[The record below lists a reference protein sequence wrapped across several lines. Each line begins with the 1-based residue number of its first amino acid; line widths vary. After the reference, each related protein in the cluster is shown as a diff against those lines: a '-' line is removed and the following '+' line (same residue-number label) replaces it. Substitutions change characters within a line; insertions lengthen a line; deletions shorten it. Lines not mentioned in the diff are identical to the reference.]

1 MMLRRLRKLRGL
13 RGSRGLRGLGRVTGG
28 ALHLW
33 RRSLQLRVVT
43 ATMLLGVVVVTS
55 LGSYLYFR
63 IADGLVQDRVH
74 AARAEAARGARD
86 AQSLFTA
93 IDHTD
98 AGGLNLAVY
107 DIVQQ
112 LASTEDQRDVILL
125 RERTK
130 GAPIVSDLSTGSVT
144 KAIPDDLRK
153 AVVSSPRQQ
162 HWRFVTLR
170 YEGGGKSAAG
180 VAIGSVVQLP
190 VGGPYELYFV
200 FSLQRETATVDLV
213 RRTFLLGGFVLVLL
227 VGAVAYVVTRQVVSP
242 VRRAVVVAER
252 LSSGRLQE
260 RMTSKGE
267 DDLARLGAS
276 FNTMAGN
283 LQDQIRR
290 LEDLSRVQQ
299 RFVSDVSHELRTPM
313 TTIRMAGEVLHDAR
327 HDFTP
332 SVARSAELLQNQ
344 LDRFESLLSDLLEI
358 SRFDA
363 GAAALDPEPV
373 DLREVVTRAVES
385 SQPLA
390 DRRGS
395 RVSVEGADEPCV
407 ATVDPR
413 RVERILVNLVVNA
426 IEHGEGRPVTVRL
439 GSSADAVAVAVED
452 RGVGLREGETELVF
466 DRFWRADPARART
479 SGGTGLGLAI
489 ALEDA
494 RLHGGWLQAWGRRGT
509 GSVFRLTLPR
519 EVDSTLT
526 SSPLEL
532 GPTSP
537 ASQVGSAYER
547 IRPAELPM
555 TPAGPAVTSLRGPD
569 A

>member
-1 MMLRRLRKLRGL
+1 MRRRLAAAPSFL
-13 RGSRGLRGLGRVTGG
+13 
-28 ALHLW
+28 LHVW
-33 RRSLQLRVVT
+33 RRSLQLRVVV
-43 ATMLLGVVVVTS
+43 ATMLLGVIVVTT
-55 LGSYLYFR
+55 LGSFLYFR
-63 IADGLVQDRVH
+63 IADGLVQDRVR
-74 AARAEAARGARD
+74 AARAEAVRSALD
-86 AQSLFTA
+86 AQNSFSA
-93 IDHTD
+93 IPTNTTD
-98 AGGLNLAVY
+98 SKLNQDVS

-112 LASTEDQRDVILL
+112 MASTEDLRDVILL
-125 RERTK
+125 REPDQK
-130 GAPIVSDLSTGSVT
+130 SQPVVSDLSTGTVT
-144 KAIPDDLRK
+144 PTIPADLRHT
-153 AVVSSPRQQ
+153 VDTSPQQQ
-162 HWRFVTLR
+162 HWRFVTLH
-170 YEGGGKSAAG
+170 YEGGEQSAAG
-180 VAIGSVVQLP
+180 VAIGSLVSVP
-190 VGGPYELYFV
+190 RAGNYELYFV
-200 FSLQRETATVDLV
+200 FGLQRETATVDVV

-252 LSSGRLQE
+252 LSSGHLQE

-276 FNTMAGN
+276 FNTMAAN

-290 LEDLSRVQQ
+290 LEELSRVQQ
-299 RFVSDVSHELRTPM
+299 RFVSDVSHELRTPL
-313 TTIRMAGEVLHDAR
+313 TTIRMAGEILHDSR

-332 SVARSAELLQNQ
+332 SVARSAELLQTQ

-363 GAAALDPEPV
+363 GAAALDLEPV
-373 DLREVVTRAVES
+373 DLRDVVARAVDAS
-385 SQPLA
+385 RPLA

-395 RVSVEGADEPCV
+395 RVIIEGDREPCV

-439 GSSADAVAVAVED
+439 GASPDAVAVAVED
-452 RGVGLREGETELVF
+452 RGVGLREGESELVF
-466 DRFWRADPARART
+466 NRFWRADPARART

-494 RLHGGWLQAWGRRGT
+494 RLHGGWLQAWGRLGT

-519 EVDSTLT
+519 EADVTLT
-526 SSPLEL
+526 ASPLPL
-532 GPTSP
+532 GPTST
-537 ASQVGSAYER
+537 ASNVGSAYEQ
-547 IRPAELPM
+547 IRPVDVPRAPG
-555 TPAGPAVTSLRGPD
+555 TTVTSLRAPD

>member
-1 MMLRRLRKLRGL
+1 MRHRLASG
-13 RGSRGLRGLGRVTGG
+13 GRFL
-28 ALHLW
+28 LHFW

-43 ATMLLGVVVVTS
+43 ATILLGVIVVTS

-63 IADGLVQDRVH
+63 ITDGLVQDRVR
-74 AARAEAARGARD
+74 AARAEAARASQE
-86 AQSLFTA
+86 AQDYLDA

-98 AGGLNLAVY
+98 SSGLNLAAY

-112 LASTEDQRDVILL
+112 LASVEDQRDVILL
-125 RERTK
+125 REK
-130 GAPIVSDLSTGSVT
+130 GRPGESTVSDLSTGRVT
-144 KAIPDDLRK
+144 KAIPDNLRA
-153 AVVSSPRQQ
+153 AVVASPRQQ
-162 HWRFVTLR
+162 QWRFVSLR
-170 YEGGGKSAAG
+170 YEGETRMTPG
-180 VAIGSVVQLP
+180 VAIGSVVQIP
-190 VGGPYELYFV
+190 VAGKYELYFV
-200 FSLQRETATVDLV
+200 FSLEREAATADLV
-213 RRTFLLGGFVLVLL
+213 RRTFVIGGFVLVLL

-242 VRRAVVVAER
+242 VRRAVIVAER
-252 LSSGRLQE
+252 LSSGRLTE

-276 FNTMAGN
+276 FNTMAAN

-313 TTIRMAGEVLHDAR
+313 TTIRMAGEILHDAR

-332 SVARSAELLQNQ
+332 SVARSAELLQTQ
-344 LDRFESLLSDLLEI
+344 LDRFESLLADLLEI

-373 DLREVVTRAVES
+373 DLYDVVTRAIES

-390 DRRGS
+390 ERRGS
-395 RVSVEGADEPCV
+395 RISIEGTPGTCV
-407 ATVDPR
+407 ATMDPR
-413 RVERILVNLVVNA
+413 RVERIMVNLVVNA

-439 GSSADAVAVAVED
+439 AGSPDAVAVAVED
-452 RGVGLREGETELVF
+452 RGVGLREGESELVF
-466 DRFWRADPARART
+466 NRFWRADPARART

-494 RLHGGWLQAWGRRGT
+494 RLHGGWLQAWGQPGK

-519 EVDSTLT
+519 EAGQVVT
-526 SSPLEL
+526 SSPVAL
-532 GPTSP
+532 GPSSL
-537 ASQVGSAYER
+537 ASQVGAAYER
-547 IRPAELPM
+547 IRPVDLPRS
-555 TPAGPAVTSLRGPD
+555 PAGPAVTSLSGPD

>member
-1 MMLRRLRKLRGL
+1 MRHRLASG
-13 RGSRGLRGLGRVTGG
+13 GRLL
-28 ALHLW
+28 LHVW

-43 ATMLLGVVVVTS
+43 ATILLGVIVVTS

-63 IADGLVQDRVH
+63 ITDGLVQDRVR
-74 AARAEAARGARD
+74 AARAEAARASQE
-86 AQSLFTA
+86 AQDYLDA

-98 AGGLNLAVY
+98 SSGLNLAAY

-112 LASTEDQRDVILL
+112 LASVEDQRDVILL
-125 RERTK
+125 REK
-130 GAPIVSDLSTGSVT
+130 GRPGESTVSDLSTGKVT
-144 KAIPDDLRK
+144 KAIPDNLRA
-153 AVVSSPRQQ
+153 AVVASPRQQ
-162 HWRFVTLR
+162 QWRFVSLR
-170 YEGGGKSAAG
+170 YEGQTQQTPG
-180 VAIGSVVQLP
+180 VAIGSVVQIP
-190 VGGPYELYFV
+190 VAGQYELYFV
-200 FSLQRETATVDLV
+200 FSLQREAATADLV
-213 RRTFLLGGFVLVLL
+213 RRTFVIGGFVLVLL

-242 VRRAVVVAER
+242 VRRAVIVAER
-252 LSSGRLQE
+252 LSSGRLTE

-276 FNTMAGN
+276 FNTMAAN

-313 TTIRMAGEVLHDAR
+313 TTIRMAGEILHDAR

-332 SVARSAELLQNQ
+332 SVARSAELLQTQ
-344 LDRFESLLSDLLEI
+344 LDRFESLLADLLEI

-373 DLREVVTRAVES
+373 DLYDVVTRAVES

-390 DRRGS
+390 ERRGS
-395 RVSVEGADEPCV
+395 RISIEGTPGTCV
-407 ATVDPR
+407 ATIDPR

-439 GSSADAVAVAVED
+439 AGSLDAVAVAVED
-452 RGVGLREGETELVF
+452 RGVGLRDGECELVF
-466 DRFWRADPARART
+466 NRFWRADPARART

-494 RLHGGWLQAWGRRGT
+494 RLHGGWLQAVGEPGK

-519 EVDSTLT
+519 EAGQPVT
-526 SSPLEL
+526 SSPIAL
-532 GPTSP
+532 GPAGP
-537 ASQVGSAYER
+537 AGKTGQVGSAYEQ
-547 IRPAELPM
+547 IRPAELPVS
-555 TPAGPAVTSLRGPD
+555 PAGPPVTSLRGPD
-569 A
+569 G

>member
-1 MMLRRLRKLRGL
+1 MRHRLASG
-13 RGSRGLRGLGRVTGG
+13 GRFV
-28 ALHLW
+28 LHFW

-43 ATMLLGVVVVTS
+43 ATILLGVIVVTT
-55 LGSYLYFR
+55 LGSFLYFR
-63 IADGLVQDRVH
+63 ITDGLVQDRVR
-74 AARAEAARGARD
+74 AARAEAARASKE
-86 AQSLFTA
+86 AQDFFDA

-98 AGGLNLAVY
+98 SSGLNLAAY

-112 LASTEDQRDVILL
+112 LASVEDQRDVILL
-125 RERTK
+125 RERSAT
-130 GAPIVSDLSTGSVT
+130 GDVQVSDLSTGRVT
-144 KAIPDDLRK
+144 KAIPDNLRA

-162 HWRFVTLR
+162 QWRFVSLKYDGVTR
-170 YEGGGKSAAG
+170 QTPG
-180 VAIGSVVQLP
+180 VAIGSVVQIP
-190 VGGPYELYFV
+190 VAGQYELYFV
-200 FSLQRETATVDLV
+200 FSLQREAATADLV
-213 RRTFLLGGFVLVLL
+213 RRTFLLGGGVLVLL
-227 VGAVAYVVTRQVVSP
+227 VGAVAWVVTRQVVSP

-252 LSSGRLQE
+252 LSSGLLTE
-260 RMTSKGE
+260 RMRTKGE
-267 DDLARLGAS
+267 DDIARLGAS
-276 FNTMAGN
+276 FNTMAAN

-313 TTIRMAGEVLHDAR
+313 TTIRMAGEILHDSR

-344 LDRFESLLSDLLEI
+344 LDRFESLLADLLEI

-363 GAAALDPEPV
+363 GAAALDLEPV
-373 DLREVVTRAVES
+373 DLRDVVSRAVEA

-395 RVSVEGADEPCV
+395 RVTIEGSETPCV
-407 ATVDPR
+407 AVIDPR
-413 RVERILVNLVVNA
+413 RVERILVNLAVNA

-439 GSSADAVAVAVED
+439 ASSDDAVAVVVED
-452 RGVGLREGETELVF
+452 RGVGLREGESELVF
-466 DRFWRADPARART
+466 NRFWRADPARART

-494 RLHGGWLQAWGRRGT
+494 RLHGGWLQATGRPGQ

-519 EVDSTLT
+519 EAGRTLT
-526 SSPLEL
+526 SSPIEL
-532 GPTSP
+532 DRGSSAPR
-537 ASQVGSAYER
+537 VGSAYER
-547 IRPAELPM
+547 IRPVDPPVS
-555 TPAGPAVTSLRGPD
+555 PAGPPVTSLRGPD

>member
-1 MMLRRLRKLRGL
+1 MRHRLAAG
-13 RGSRGLRGLGRVTGG
+13 GRFL
-28 ALHLW
+28 LHFW

-43 ATMLLGVVVVTS
+43 ATILLGVIVVTS

-63 IADGLVQDRVH
+63 IADGLVQDRVR
-74 AARAEAARGARD
+74 AARAEAARASQE
-86 AQSLFTA
+86 AQDYLNA

-98 AGGLNLAVY
+98 SSGLNLAAY

-112 LASTEDQRDVILL
+112 LASVEDQRDVILL
-125 RERTK
+125 RERGRPGEST
-130 GAPIVSDLSTGSVT
+130 VSDLSTGRVT
-144 KAIPDDLRK
+144 KAIPDNLRA
-153 AVVSSPRQQ
+153 AVVASPRQQ
-162 HWRFVTLR
+162 QWRFVSLR
-170 YEGGGKSAAG
+170 YEGQTRQDPG
-180 VAIGSVVQLP
+180 VAIGSVVQIP
-190 VGGPYELYFV
+190 VAGQYELYFV
-200 FSLQRETATVDLV
+200 FSLQREAATADLV
-213 RRTFLLGGFVLVLL
+213 RRTFVIGGFVLVLL

-242 VRRAVVVAER
+242 VRRAVIVAER
-252 LSSGRLQE
+252 LSSGRLTE
-260 RMTSKGE
+260 RMTTKGE

-276 FNTMAGN
+276 FNTMAAN

-313 TTIRMAGEVLHDAR
+313 TTIRMAGEILHDSR

-332 SVARSAELLQNQ
+332 SVARSAELLQTQ
-344 LDRFESLLSDLLEI
+344 LDRFESLLADLLEI

-373 DLREVVTRAVES
+373 ELHDVVTRAVEA

-390 DRRGS
+390 ERRGS
-395 RVSVEGADEPCV
+395 RVTIEGIDGPCI
-407 ATVDPR
+407 ATMDPR
-413 RVERILVNLVVNA
+413 RVERIMVNLVVNA

-439 GSSADAVAVAVED
+439 AASPDAVAVAVED
-452 RGVGLREGETELVF
+452 RGVGLREGESELVF
-466 DRFWRADPARART
+466 NRFWRADPARART

-494 RLHGGWLQAWGRRGT
+494 RLHGGWLQAWGEPGK

-519 EVDSTLT
+519 EAGHVVT
-526 SSPLEL
+526 SSPLAL
-532 GPTSP
+532 GPSSL
-537 ASQVGSAYER
+537 ASQVGAAYER
-547 IRPAELPM
+547 IRPVDLPRS
-555 TPAGPAVTSLRGPD
+555 PAGPPVTSLRGPD

>member
-1 MMLRRLRKLRGL
+1 MRIPRRITAALRYVR
-13 RGSRGLRGLGRVTGG
+13 
-28 ALHLW
+28 HFW

-43 ATMLLGVVVVTS
+43 ATMLLGVIVITS

-63 IADGLVQDRVH
+63 IADGLVQDRVR
-74 AARAEAARGARD
+74 AVRAEATGRARD
-86 AQSLFTA
+86 AQNSFTA
-93 IDHTD
+93 IEKTD
-98 AGGLNLAVY
+98 PSNLNLSVS

-125 RERTK
+125 RERGK
-130 GAPIVSDLSTGSVT
+130 RSEPSVSDLSTGQVT

-153 AVVSSPRQQ
+153 AVVSAPGEQ

-170 YEGGGKSAAG
+170 YEGSDTTQAG

-190 VGGPYELYFV
+190 AAGPYELYFV

-213 RRTFLLGGFVLVLL
+213 RRTFLFGGVVLVLL
-227 VGAVAYVVTRQVVSP
+227 VGAVAFVVTRQVVLP

-252 LSSGRLQE
+252 LSSGRLTE
-260 RMTSKGE
+260 RMTTKGE

-276 FNTMAGN
+276 FNAMASS

-313 TTIRMAGEVLHDAR
+313 TTIRMAGEILHDSR

-363 GAAALDPEPV
+363 GAAALDLEPT
-373 DLREVVTRAVES
+373 DLREVVARAVEA

-395 RVSVEGADEPCV
+395 RVVVEGVEQPCV

-439 GSSADAVAVAVED
+439 GASEDAVAVAVED
-452 RGVGLREGETELVF
+452 RGVGLRDGETEMVF
-466 DRFWRADPARART
+466 TRFWRADPARART

-494 RLHGGWLQAWGRRGT
+494 RLHGGWLQAWGRPGT

-519 EVDSTLT
+519 ELGAMPT

-532 GPTSP
+532 GPASP
-537 ASQVGSAYER
+537 ASLIGSAYER
-547 IRPAELPM
+547 IRPSDLPM

-569 A
+569 V

>member
-1 MMLRRLRKLRGL
+1 MLRRLAAIPSFL
-13 RGSRGLRGLGRVTGG
+13 
-28 ALHLW
+28 LHFW

-43 ATMLLGVVVVTS
+43 ATILLGVIVVTS
-55 LGSYLYFR
+55 LGGFLYFR
-63 IADGLVQDRVH
+63 IADGLVQDRVR
-74 AARAEAARGARD
+74 AARAEAVRSARD
-86 AQSLFTA
+86 AQNSFNA
-93 IDHTD
+93 IDRTD
-98 AGGLNLAVY
+98 PSDLNQSVF

-112 LASTEDQRDVILL
+112 MASTEDLRDVILL
-125 RERTK
+125 RERGQPK
-130 GAPIVSDLSTGSVT
+130 EPVVSDLSTGSVT
-144 KAIPDDLRK
+144 KAIPDNLRD
-153 AVVSSPRQQ
+153 AVDASPRQQ
-162 HWRFVTLR
+162 HWRFVTLH
-170 YEGGGKSAAG
+170 YEGGDQSAAG
-180 VAIGSVVQLP
+180 VAIGSVVQIRAA
-190 VGGPYELYFV
+190 GPYELYFV

-276 FNTMAGN
+276 FNTMAAN

-290 LEDLSRVQQ
+290 LEELSRVQQ
-299 RFVSDVSHELRTPM
+299 RFVSDVSHELRTPL
-313 TTIRMAGEVLHDAR
+313 TTIRMAGEILHDAR

-332 SVARSAELLQNQ
+332 SVGRSAELLQNQ

-363 GAAALDPEPV
+363 GAAALDLEPV
-373 DLREVVTRAVES
+373 DLRDVVTRAVDAS
-385 SQPLA
+385 RPLA

-395 RVSVEGADEPCV
+395 RVVIEGDREPCV
-407 ATVDPR
+407 ATIDPR
-413 RVERILVNLVVNA
+413 RVERILVNLIVNA

-439 GSSADAVAVAVED
+439 GHSTEAVAVAVED
-452 RGVGLREGETELVF
+452 RGVGLREGEPELVF
-466 DRFWRADPARART
+466 NRFWRADPARART

-494 RLHGGWLQAWGRRGT
+494 RLHGGWLQAWGRPGS

-519 EVDSTLT
+519 EPDVTLS
-526 SSPLEL
+526 SSPLPL
-532 GPTSP
+532 GPTST
-537 ASQVGSAYER
+537 AANVGAAYEQ
-547 IRPAELPM
+547 IRPSDVPRAPG
-555 TPAGPAVTSLRGPD
+555 TAVTSLRGPD
-569 A
+569 G

>member
-1 MMLRRLRKLRGL
+1 MTMRHRLASG
-13 RGSRGLRGLGRVTGG
+13 GRFV
-28 ALHLW
+28 LHIW

-43 ATMLLGVVVVTS
+43 ATILLGVIVVTT
-55 LGSYLYFR
+55 LGGFLYFR
-63 IADGLVQDRVH
+63 ITDGLVQDRVR
-74 AARAEAARGARD
+74 AARAEAARASKE
-86 AQSLFTA
+86 AQDYLDA

-98 AGGLNLAVY
+98 SSGLNLAAY

-112 LASTEDQRDVILL
+112 LASVEDQRDVILL
-125 RERTK
+125 RERSAT
-130 GAPIVSDLSTGSVT
+130 GDVRVSDLSTGRVT
-144 KAIPDDLRK
+144 KAIPDNLRA
-153 AVVSSPRQQ
+153 AVVASPRQQ
-162 HWRFVTLR
+162 QWRFVSLR
-170 YEGGGKSAAG
+170 YDGVNQQTPG
-180 VAIGSVVQLP
+180 VAIGSVVQIP
-190 VGGPYELYFV
+190 VAGQYELYLV
-200 FSLQRETATVDLV
+200 FSLQREAATADLV
-213 RRTFLLGGFVLVLL
+213 RRTFLFGGGVLVLL
-227 VGAVAYVVTRQVVSP
+227 VGAVAWVVTRQVVSP

-252 LSSGRLQE
+252 LSSGLLTE
-260 RMTSKGE
+260 RMTTKGE
-267 DDLARLGAS
+267 DDIARLGAS
-276 FNTMAGN
+276 FNAMAAN

-313 TTIRMAGEVLHDAR
+313 TTIRMAGEILHDSR

-344 LDRFESLLSDLLEI
+344 LDRFESLLADLLEI

-363 GAAALDPEPV
+363 GAAALDLEPV
-373 DLREVVTRAVES
+373 ELRDVVSRAVEA

-395 RVSVEGADEPCV
+395 RVTIEGTEPACV
-407 ATVDPR
+407 AVIDPR

-439 GSSADAVAVAVED
+439 GSSEDAVAVVVED

-466 DRFWRADPARART
+466 NRFWRADPARART

-494 RLHGGWLQAWGRRGT
+494 RLHGGWLQAAGEPGK

-519 EVDSTLT
+519 ETGRTLT
-526 SSPLEL
+526 TSPLEL
-532 GPTSP
+532 ERSSTMPR
-537 ASQVGSAYER
+537 VGAAYER
-547 IRPAELPM
+547 IRPVDPPV
-555 TPAGPAVTSLRGPD
+555 TPAGPPVTSLRGPD
-569 A
+569 V